1 MSAMTP
7 EQFDDYK
14 RQHETPIDDVIGEE
28 RITLHAGSAAYPILL
43 QIGRP
48 FLDEHG
54 VGVCP
59 VASWGLN
66 DRADIMGH
74 TPFQALCLGIRF
86 LETTL
91 RAEVD
96 RLDARVELDGEG
108 KREDDG
114 SIDADVEPELPNW
127 CKPRPEDLTS
137 HGIIST
143 LFGSK
148 QSRTAADPGSTG

>member
-1 MSAMTP
+1 MTP
-7 EQFDDYK
+7 EQLDAYK
-14 RQHETPIDDVIGEE
+14 RRHETPIDDVLGEE
-28 RITLHAGSAAYPILL
+28 RLTLHAGSAAYPILL
-43 QIGRP
+43 QVGRP

-66 DRADIMGH
+66 DRADIMGE
-74 TPFQALCLGIRF
+74 TAFQALCLGIRF

-108 KREDDG
+108 EQDDDG
-114 SIDADVEPELPNW
+114 AVDTDVEPELPDW

-143 LFGSK
+143 LFGTS
-148 QSRTAADPGSTG
+148 QLRTTDHLGDNG